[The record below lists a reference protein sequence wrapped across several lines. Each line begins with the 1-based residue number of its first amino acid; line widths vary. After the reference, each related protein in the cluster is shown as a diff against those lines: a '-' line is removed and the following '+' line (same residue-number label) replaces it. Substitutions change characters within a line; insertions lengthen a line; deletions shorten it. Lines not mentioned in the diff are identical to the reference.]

1 MQMSRQNVT
10 RERLSLTEVIWRL
23 VISRMTAANVPDNS
37 HNVVDKAP
45 LIPKTSMDTMDSV
58 PEPIAVTK
66 DAVLCFSSR
75 AKRTRSRAISS
86 FASWMSSGSVRQ
98 KDGHSSSSEW
108 GFDSSS
114 IEALYVGMGEPVG
127 VMPV

>member
-58 PEPIAVTK
+58 P
-66 DAVLCFSSR
+66 
-75 AKRTRSRAISS
+75 
-86 FASWMSSGSVRQ
+86 
-98 KDGHSSSSEW
+98 
-108 GFDSSS
+108 
-114 IEALYVGMGEPVG
+114 
-127 VMPV
+127 